1 MTEFAM
7 TSDSQPTNS
16 LRQERDFLWL
26 WGGQTVSL
34 FGSQI
39 GGTALQFVAI
49 LTLSASPV
57 ELGWLTVAGSLP
69 VLLFSLPAG
78 VWVDRLR
85 RRPLLIA
92 ANLGRGLLV
101 LTIPVAALLG
111 LLGMGHL
118 YAVAALVGVLAL
130 LFDVAW
136 PAYLPSLV
144 QPEQLVRANSALS
157 ASDSVAEI
165 GGPGIGGLLVELIG
179 PPLTLLA
186 DAFSFFVSA
195 VTLAAIRTPEPP
207 PPPPADAHPVA
218 SLWAEIREGMAFALG
233 HPVLRALLLNAATQS
248 ITNGVIG
255 TLFALY
261 MVDTLGITPLVVG
274 LIVSVGGVSALGG
287 AFMAGPIARR
297 YGIGG
302 ALIGSK
308 LVSFLFNS
316 LMVLAAGPQPLVL
329 ALLVLSQAADAT
341 WTVYGIT
348 ETSLQQSITPNRLLG
363 RLHASVRF
371 LTGLLL
377 PVGGLLGGYLGQTI
391 GLRAA
396 IGVGL
401 LISLSATLW
410 LVFSPL
416 RGMERLDIGY

>member
-7 TSDSQPTNS
+7 TSDSKSTNS

-26 WGGQTVSL
+26 WSGQTVSL

-85 RRPLLIA
+85 RRPLLMA

-101 LTIPVAALLG
+101 LTIPGAALLG

-118 YAVAALVGVLAL
+118 YAVATLVGVLAL

-144 QPEQLVRANSALS
+144 RPRQLVRANSALS

-195 VTLAAIRTPEPP
+195 VSLAAIRTPEPP
-207 PPPPADAHPVA
+207 PPPPATAHPVA

-261 MVDTLGITPLVVG
+261 MVETLGITPLVVG

-287 AFMAGPIARR
+287 AFLAGPIARR
-297 YGIGG
+297 YGVGG

-396 IGVGL
+396 IGAGL

-416 RGMERLDIGY
+416 RGMKRLDIG

>member
-16 LRQERDFLWL
+16 LRQEQDFLWL

-57 ELGWLTVAGSLP
+57 ELGWLTVAGHLP

-248 ITNGVIG
+248 ITNGIIG

-261 MVDTLGITPLVVG
+261 MVETLGITPLVVG

-287 AFMAGPIARR
+287 AFLATPIARR

-416 RGMERLDIGY
+416 RGMERLDIGD